1 MIQGMWKNPL
11 RTFTLVGYCEGVSF
25 LVLLGIAMPLK
36 YAAGIPEPV
45 LVIGWIHGILWIL
58 YMLAASRCRA
68 VYKWRFR
75 TFLGA
80 ALASVLPFGP
90 FVFDRWLRRNG
101 LTATVDGLLSETTSA

>member
-1 MIQGMWKNPL
+1 MWKNPL
-11 RTFTLVGYCEGVSF
+11 PAFTRIGYAEGISF

-36 YAAGIPEPV
+36 RLAGIPEPV
-45 LVIGWIHGILWIL
+45 FVIGWIHGILWIL

-90 FVFDRWLRRNG
+90 FVFDRWLRKSEPAV
-101 LTATVDGLLSETTSA
+101 TTDGLASETTLG